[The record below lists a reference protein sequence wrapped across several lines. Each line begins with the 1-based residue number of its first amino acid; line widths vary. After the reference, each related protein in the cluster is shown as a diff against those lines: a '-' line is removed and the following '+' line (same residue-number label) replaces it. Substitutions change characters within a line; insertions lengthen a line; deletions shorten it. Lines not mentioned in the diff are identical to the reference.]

1 MQTPSK
7 KVYIYNCN
15 SCNRRIFQLR
25 IRRDF
30 QQASGKALYIFQ
42 YRVGVSGYSSCTCSL
57 PITFHSL
64 RLQDSQL
71 LNGPVPFP
79 ASPPFTDTGR
89 FLQSDSNLWCRR
101 SRYRYVRRHQRQS
114 HRQNAELLE
123 HTHCW
128 RSHLQRH
135 VYVDGKSST
144 KYCSSVELAIQDG
157 NGRLLPPS
165 PRKSSEDDSLCPLSV
180 YRRGQSYSDTEEDA
194 GIHAH
199 SVLMLTMFC
208 GLTAIDLLAG
218 SCTQG
223 RRRLDSTIL

>member
-1 MQTPSK
+1 MK
-7 KVYIYNCN
+7 KQRL
-15 SCNRRIFQLR
+15 SAPRTR
-25 IRRDF
+25 
-30 QQASGKALYIFQ
+30 A
-42 YRVGVSGYSSCTCSL
+42 VGIAVSG
-57 PITFHSL
+57 HSL
-64 RLQDSQL
+64 CKRLAKRCIYTTATHATDAFFNSEYAETSSKLQDSQL